1 MSWDI
6 KPLSVLIWD
15 SINSKNE
22 KKRIEKKR
30 KTAGHYWFASQ
41 KNLRWSLPV
50 NHWVYGFAE
59 ISLEGKILVKSLA
72 EDSKMTNFIDSF
84 FVNVNSRQRDSLLS
98 FGTEL
103 TCTLHCCKCED
114 LHCGVFLDTRETIN
128 YKLALRE
135 SWEVVVSCSWL
146 PVLKINRGCLRVSIV
161 LKQDSLLKNLHIDP
175 VILEFVFKV
184 FMESRQWTE
193 TAV

>member
-1 MSWDI
+1 M
-6 KPLSVLIWD
+6 
-15 SINSKNE
+15 
-22 KKRIEKKR
+22 
-30 KTAGHYWFASQ
+30 
-41 KNLRWSLPV
+41 
-50 NHWVYGFAE
+50 YGFAE

-135 SWEVVVSCSWL
+135 S
-146 PVLKINRGCLRVSIV
+146 
-161 LKQDSLLKNLHIDP
+161 
-175 VILEFVFKV
+175 
-184 FMESRQWTE
+184 
-193 TAV
+193 